1 MKQKYVALK
10 MYLVGLTVGLF
21 ILGWSAVANNDAVA
35 QTNTAA
41 QTASSTVTTQTQTR
55 NQQSVVAQPS
65 TVLVFKDG
73 HKAEV
78 ENYAIVGTTLFD
90 FGGEGRTR
98 KIRLADLDL
107 TATQKVNDER
117 GVDFHVPASG
127 N

>member
-21 ILGWSAVANNDAVA
+21 ILGWSAVANNDAMA

-65 TVLVFKDG
+65 
-73 HKAEV
+73 
-78 ENYAIVGTTLFD
+78 I
-90 FGGEGRTR
+90 RTR
-98 KIRLADLDL
+98 
-107 TATQKVNDER
+107 T
-117 GVDFHVPASG
+117 S
-127 N
+127 